1 MGDARPLADFLLTQR
16 PRGLAATGLGNAA
29 ARRWHSG
36 GEPGSRRITVGG
48 TTQAVSRDLSNDR
61 QEIRVEQA

>member
-16 PRGLAATGLGNAA
+16 PRGLAAA